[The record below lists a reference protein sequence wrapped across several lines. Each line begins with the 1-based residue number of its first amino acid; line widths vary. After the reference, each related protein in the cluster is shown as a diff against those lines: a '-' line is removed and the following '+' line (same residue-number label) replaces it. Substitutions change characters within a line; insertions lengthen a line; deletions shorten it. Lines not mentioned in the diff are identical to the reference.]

1 MTELIALDVAL
12 LPPADVSEKAIAISA
27 ALPDEE
33 SQGLRLD
40 GAHAPHVTLTQLF
53 ARVNELD
60 EVLARVGEVVRGA
73 APMTLRVTG
82 GAQGASSVSMAIELT
97 PPLMTLHER
106 LMEALRGLERP
117 DGGTSAFFEDEGRL
131 RDVLWVAGYRLK
143 SSFHHFA
150 PHITL
155 GHGARPP
162 AVEPF
167 SFEASAVAVCH
178 LGRFCTCRRVI
189 RRWTL
194 TAAPGAP

>member
-1 MTELIALDVAL
+1 MNELIALDVAL
-12 LPPADVSEKAIAISA
+12 LPPPEVSATAIAISA
-27 ALPDEE
+27 ALPEEE

-40 GAHAPHVTLTQLF
+40 EAHFPHVTLMQLF

-60 EVLARVGEVVRGA
+60 DVLTRVDEVVRGV

-97 PPLMTLHER
+97 PALMTLHER

-117 DGGTSAFFEDEGRL
+117 DGGTSAFVGDEGRL

-143 SSFHHFA
+143 SSFHHYA

-162 AVEPF
+162 AIEPLT
-167 SFEASAVAVCH
+167 FEASTVAVCH

-189 RRWTL
+189 RAWTL
-194 TAAPGAP
+194 SAAARRP

>member
-1 MTELIALDVAL
+1 MSELAALDVAL
-12 LPPADVSEKAIAISA
+12 LPPHDVAAKAVAISA
-27 ALPDEE
+27 ALPEE
-33 SQGLRLD
+33 DFQGLRLD
-40 GAHAPHVTLTQLF
+40 EAHLPHVTLTQLF

-60 EVLARVGEVVRGA
+60 EVMARVDEVLDGA
-73 APMTLRVTG
+73 PPMTLHVTG
-82 GAQGASSVSMAIELT
+82 GAHGAGSVSMAIELS
-97 PPLMTLHER
+97 PPLMALHER

-117 DGGTSAFFEDEGRL
+117 DGGTAAFFEEEGRL

-162 AVEPF
+162 AIEPF
-167 SFEASAVAVCH
+167 RFEATTVAVCH

-189 RRWTL
+189 RAWTL
-194 TAAPGAP
+194 SAAPGRS